1 MANVPYDAHAWY
13 EEGERVK
20 GWFGETGEYYNCT
33 IVTRHVPWGCIEA
46 DLVKDDPTKFQYDIK
61 WDDEDERDW
70 HKKPAH
76 HFRPMRRKKYAWQAA
91 PKKKIFV
98 DGKVTIGTES
108 DDESTTSTSDDDG
121 KEGDDKEE
129 AGPEEHNLPLVLHA
143 AASNADEDACKR
155 AKEIFLVDVEEMLKS
170 RDNED
175 KGMSLLQLI

>member
-1 MANVPYDAHAWY
+1 MARVPYDKHAWY

-33 IVTRHVPWGCIEA
+33 IVTRHVPWGCKEA

-70 HKKPAH
+70 HKKSAH

-129 AGPEEHNLPLVLHA
+129 AGPEEHHLPLALNA

-155 AKEIFLVDVEEMLKS
+155 ARENFLVDVEEMLES
-170 RDNED
+170 RVKKD